1 MKTIHFFGFPLL
13 LIFIVPLFI
22 PLHGCDP
29 NEDPM
34 PPDTGII
41 AYKPNIYLYPQTTTS
56 LQLQISFPKG
66 GEIIASE
73 PTYGA
78 GWDVTVTP
86 DGMIDNRYRFLFYE
100 SKQPNEWQR
109 SEGWWVEKTN
119 LETFLRS
126 NLHEYGFRGDEIT
139 DFVEY
144 WVPRLNIWPYYILY
158 PQTNERI
165 DPLIALT
172 FSVQPDHIL
181 RLFYLIEGSDAAASK
196 TLPSPVIPPFNRSD
210 FYVAEWGVLLK

>member
-1 MKTIHFFGFPLL
+1 
-13 LIFIVPLFI
+13 
-22 PLHGCDP
+22 
-29 NEDPM
+29 M

-144 WVPRLNIWPYYILY
+144 WVPRLNSWPYYILY